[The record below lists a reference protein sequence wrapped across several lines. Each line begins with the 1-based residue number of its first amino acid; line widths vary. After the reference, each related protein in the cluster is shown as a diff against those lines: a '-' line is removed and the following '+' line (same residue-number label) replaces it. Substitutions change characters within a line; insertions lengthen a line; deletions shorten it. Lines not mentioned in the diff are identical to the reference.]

1 MRGAFVPG
9 MLWFSAIGC
18 GVMSGVYFAFSAF
31 IMASFARLAPD
42 AGIAAMNA
50 INLQIVRSPFMPLF
64 LATTLVAVGLAGY
77 ALFHWS
83 APWGWAALAGG
94 TLYVFGMFGVTMA
107 FNVPLNDALA
117 AHPLSGGGGAEIW
130 ARYLR
135 DWTFWNH
142 VRTMA
147 SLGASILFVVSLRAI
162 D

>member
-18 GVMSGVYFAFSAF
+18 GVMSGVYFAFSTF

-117 AHPLSGGGGAEIW
+117 AHPFSGGGDAEIW

-142 VRTMA
+142 VRTLA

>member
-18 GVMSGVYFAFSAF
+18 GVMSGVYFAFSTF

-117 AHPLSGGGGAEIW
+117 AHPLSGGGDAEIW

-142 VRTMA
+142 VRTLA